1 MSEVPKTK
9 KTPVKMK
16 VYLAPKSKIAPAPTP
31 GPTMWA
37 VRTTILRATFPAFN
51 LSSGKRLGRI
61 AWEAG
66 APSASPIPIKN
77 TTSAKTE

>member
-31 GPTMWA
+31 GPTIWA
-37 VRTTILRATFPAFN
+37 VRTTMLRATFPAFN
-51 LSSGKRLGRI
+51 LSAGKRLGRI
-61 AWEAG
+61 ACDAG
-66 APSASPIPIKN
+66 APSASPIPIK
-77 TTSAKTE
+77 KTARANIQ